1 MSENLTAVD
10 TNAVGGPTFST
21 FTSDVDQMVIW
32 YRTWQ
37 PPCGIG
43 LRSAVQITHGI
54 AEYSARYDR
63 LARFLAARGCVVY
76 ALDLRGHG
84 QTAGPAGLGELGV
97 TAWDDMTADIKQLAD
112 IARAQNPGLP
122 LIAFGHSMG
131 SALTQSHIENHGDLL
146 AGAVLCGTL
155 GAVPGLTEE
164 AYREAIAQLE
174 AVAAGPQAMAPSE
187 FFGALLAQFN
197 APFVLE
203 GATPTGSEWQTCDA
217 EEIRTFQSDPL
228 CGKPFSNAMTYS
240 VIKGFHSLWE
250 PGNESRIPSDLPILI
265 VAGSEDPVGGRT
277 ETIQGLITRYMA
289 EGHRRLEYRFYAGG
303 RHEILNEPERDWV
316 HRDIGH
322 WLEGVLGSS

>member
-1 MSENLTAVD
+1 MTENLSAID
-10 TNAVGGPTFST
+10 TNLVGGPAFST
-21 FTSDVDQMVIW
+21 FTSGVDEMVIW

-37 PPCGIG
+37 PPCGIEP
-43 LRSAVQITHGI
+43 RAAVQITHGI

-84 QTAGPAGLGELGV
+84 QTAGPGGLGLLGV

-112 IARAQNPGLP
+112 IARADNPGLP

-164 AYREAIAQLE
+164 AYREAIGRLE
-174 AVAAGPQAMAPSE
+174 AAATGEGAMVPSE

-197 APFVLE
+197 APFVPD

-217 EEIRTFQSDPL
+217 GEIRAFQSDPL

-250 PGNESRIPSDLPILI
+250 PGNESKIPSDLPILVI
-265 VAGSEDPVGGRT
+265 AGSEDPVGGRT

-289 EGHRRLEYRFYAGG
+289 EGHRRLAYRFYLGG
-303 RHEILNEPERDWV
+303 RHEILNEPEKGQV

-322 WLEGVLGSS
+322 WLDGVLAP